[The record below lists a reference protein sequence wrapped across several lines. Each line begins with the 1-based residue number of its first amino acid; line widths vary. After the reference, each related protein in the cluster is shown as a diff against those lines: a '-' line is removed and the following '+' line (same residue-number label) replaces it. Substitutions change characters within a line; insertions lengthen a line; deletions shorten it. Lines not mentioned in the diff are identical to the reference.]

1 VPAVTGF
8 ERSGAKGFSHPVVKG
23 AVVLKTD
30 LARITERCESLIEE
44 MEQKKI
50 KKDRQ
55 MA

>member
-30 LARITERCESLIEE
+30 VAKITERCESLIED
-44 MEQKKI
+44 MEQKKV